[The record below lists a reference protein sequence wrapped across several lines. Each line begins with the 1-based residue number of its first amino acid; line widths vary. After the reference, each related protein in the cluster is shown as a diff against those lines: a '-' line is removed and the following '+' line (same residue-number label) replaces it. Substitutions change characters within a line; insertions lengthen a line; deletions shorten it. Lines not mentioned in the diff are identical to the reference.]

1 MPKSSA
7 MHCNAVYQIE
17 MQCPYP
23 ACACTPCW
31 LSPPVPVAAANFL
44 KNIVN
49 VKIYTFHSFLEEKMF
64 KVQVWWKNWV
74 PMTRICI
81 AQCGKK
87 VIDNKLEISVTKTSP
102 KELEPEQLLHIPHIF
117 VVHIRKQRWR

>member
-1 MPKSSA
+1 
-7 MHCNAVYQIE
+7 MHCIAVYQIQ

-31 LSPPVPVAAANFL
+31 LFPPVSVAAANFL

-74 PMTRICI
+74 PMTRICN
-81 AQCGKK
+81 AYFALRSVGKK
-87 VIDNKLEISVTKTSP
+87 VIDNKFEISVSKTSP
-102 KELEPEQLLHIPHIF
+102 EELEPEQLLHISHIF
-117 VVHIRKQRWR
+117 VVHIRKQL